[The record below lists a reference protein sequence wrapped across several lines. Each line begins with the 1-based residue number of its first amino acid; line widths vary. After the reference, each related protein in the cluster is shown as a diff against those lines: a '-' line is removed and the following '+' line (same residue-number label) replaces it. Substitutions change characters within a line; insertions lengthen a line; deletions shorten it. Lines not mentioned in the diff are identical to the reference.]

1 MARTI
6 MASSYVE
13 VGSSGDTR
21 YNYHQYLADI
31 AAADNTAGLHDE
43 AVYRLNNN
51 LGNVF
56 IDGGLISSD
65 NVASDLHNVNRNIH
79 DINNKLMDDIA
90 TTLKA
95 DLEQERL
102 FDASTI
108 DFDVNNLS
116 RDVLLAGTSDV
127 TYTASPLG
135 QEALGSNK
143 YSIERGVFDEAYARK
158 FAAEGDRLLA
168 EDWKDS
174 ADSVELVSHRNEAFA
189 QDEALKFN
197 AMTGQLNSYH
207 DMPMTS
213 KFAQA
218 AFEQFDRDKDEAIA
232 EGYPE
237 EEVKAAYENLMDY
250 CDYEW
255 RSCGV
260 DAEVAY
266 ARAVNARA
274 EEKGILSQDPRFAAL
289 DNYVSKFESNQKSS
303 TDFGLDR

>member
-1 MARTI
+1 MTRTI
-6 MASSYVE
+6 MTSPYVE
-13 VGSSGDTR
+13 AGSSGDTR

-31 AAADNTAGLHDE
+31 AIDDNAAGLHDE
-43 AVYRLNNN
+43 AVFRLNNN

-56 IDGGLISSD
+56 IDGGLIGSD
-65 NVASDLHNVNRNIH
+65 NVVSDLHNVNRNIH

-102 FDASTI
+102 FDTSTI

-143 YSIERGVFDEAYARK
+143 YGVERGVFDEAYARK
-158 FAAEGDRLLA
+158 FTAEGDRLLA
-168 EDWKDS
+168 EDWKVS
-174 ADSVELVSHRNEAFA
+174 TESVELVSHRNEAFA
-189 QDEALKFN
+189 QDEAMKFN

-207 DMPMTS
+207 DMPMTTE
-213 KFAQA
+213 FAQA

-237 EEVKAAYENLMDY
+237 EEVKAAYENLVDY
-250 CDYEW
+250 CDHQW
-255 RSCGV
+255 RSYGI

-266 ARAVNARA
+266 ARAVNARV
-274 EEKGILSQDPRFAAL
+274 EEKGVPSQDPRFAAL
-289 DNYVSKFESNQKSS
+289 DDYVNKFDKENN
-303 TDFGLDR
+303 LDMGFER